1 VSLEKFRTQVLL
13 LHNEQTTLDTLSN
26 GFGDGYTVHCA
37 TSGSEA
43 LGTLVDTPIDV
54 IVSAQDLHGMSG
66 LEALREARKRSPE
79 TIGILLAG
87 ETDNDIEAL
96 VGDQEVFQVVRGGIT
111 AATLRSLVDNATSE
125 ARLQTIAESANDTS
139 ANLDEP
145 ATEHVDEP
153 VAEHIVMETST
164 NGSTVISNGT
174 GRMRALN
181 PNQVLAAAKV
191 QGRTVD
197 VLVVTRDE
205 GFLATVKDSAR
216 GIHNVLCANTIG
228 QADEALQNHAIGVA
242 IVDAA
247 MTGPDVEAAT
257 LRLRAASPRLVCI
270 VAGRR
275 DDGEMLMDM
284 INRSKVYR
292 FLLKPVSPGRARLA
306 IDASVKHHLEAP
318 DTAFQ
323 PVSAPT
329 STDKSDRQPDSS
341 AAPQNAASATPVES
355 APRQVA
361 TVSTVDDAAPGP
373 VAQANVSNAAMPGVS
388 AQARSAA
395 RDSNRNAQQ
404 GQTSKPAMLARI
416 TSLSSIVKVGAAAA
430 VLVTLAIGW
439 WALSD
444 SDGPDT
450 ANEPTATAPAESEVD
465 TVADLPPAVPP
476 APAIDI
482 DSLLKD
488 ARAAAAAGQIIE
500 PQGNNAVELYLA
512 AVAEA
517 PADERVATEFAAVI
531 EQALGVAEAALL
543 ERRADI
549 AATALSRVGSADPDN
564 ARLPFLTAQ
573 LGQIQLRGLLDD
585 ARNAIDS
592 LRFDDARAALERA
605 RALDIDD
612 GSAIAA
618 VEADLRRTLGDQ
630 RIEDVLAQAGL
641 RLEEGQL
648 TAPSND
654 NARYYYELVLSNDPE
669 NPVAR
674 QGLIVV
680 ASKLVLQARTQID
693 AGDFSAADI
702 LLADAQRLDPNS
714 LELAET
720 SAALTAARYSEEQQ
734 RLAELQ
740 RAAEEQAEAERIAI
754 AQAEAEAEAEAERI
768 AAADA
773 EAARIAA
780 AQAEAVRIAATT
792 ESNAAPDA
800 ALTAPAAPIDNT
812 AAAGASG
819 TTGGRSANETSR
831 PEIATVAMSSLTRTK
846 YVAPK
851 YPRTA
856 ERRRISGW
864 VDVLL
869 TIDID
874 GTIEDVVVKDTSPD
888 DVFVSS
894 ALAAVKDW
902 EFEPTFENGVAVKI
916 QTAVRLMF
924 AVE

>member
-13 LHNEQTTLDTLSN
+13 LHNEQTTLDTLSS

-43 LGTLVDTPIDV
+43 LSTLVDTPIDV

-87 ETDNDIEAL
+87 ETDNDVEAL
-96 VGDQEVFQVVRGGIT
+96 VGDQEVFQVVRGGVT

-125 ARLQTIAESANDTS
+125 ARLLTIAESANDTS
-139 ANLDEP
+139 ANVDEP
-145 ATEHVDEP
+145 AT
-153 VAEHIVMETST
+153 EHIVMETST

-205 GFLATVKDSAR
+205 AFLATVKDSAR
-216 GIHNVLCANTIG
+216 GIHNVLYANTIG
-228 QADEALQNHAIGVA
+228 QADEAIQNHAVGVA

-306 IDASVKHHLEAP
+306 IDASIKHHLEAP

-323 PVSAPT
+323 PVSIPA
-329 STDKSDRQPDSS
+329 STDKSNRQSDNS
-341 AAPQNAASATPVES
+341 AALQNAASATPVEALPS
-355 APRQVA
+355 QVE
-361 TVSTVDDAAPGP
+361 TISTVGGASPDA
-373 VAQANVSNAAMPGVS
+373 VEQANVSNAAMPGVS
-388 AQARSAA
+388 ALAQSAA

-404 GQTSKPAMLARI
+404 KQTSTPAMLARI
-416 TSLSSIVKVGAAAA
+416 ASLSSIAKAGAAGA

-444 SDGPDT
+444 SDRPDT
-450 ANEPTATAPAESEVD
+450 ADEPTATAPAESEVD
-465 TVADLPPAVPP
+465 TVADLPPAVLP

-482 DSLLKD
+482 DALLKD
-488 ARAAAAAGQIIE
+488 ARAAVAAGQIIE
-500 PQGNNAVELYLA
+500 PQGNNAVELYQA
-512 AVAEA
+512 AAAEA
-517 PADERVATEFAAVI
+517 PADERVAIEFAAVI

-543 ERRADI
+543 ERRTDV
-549 AATALSRVGSADPDN
+549 AAAALQRVGRADPDN

-573 LGQIQLRGLLDD
+573 LGQIQLRGQLDD
-585 ARNAIDS
+585 ARSAIDS
-592 LRFDDARAALERA
+592 LRFDDARSALERA
-605 RALDIDD
+605 RALNIDD

-618 VEADLRRTLGDQ
+618 IEADLRRTLGDQ

-720 SAALTAARYSEEQQ
+720 SGALTAARDREEQQ
-734 RLAELQ
+734 RLAGLQ

-754 AQAEAEAEAEAERI
+754 AQAEAE
-768 AAADA
+768 
-773 EAARIAA
+773 RIAA
-780 AQAEAVRIAATT
+780 AQAEAVRIAAIT
-792 ESNAAPDA
+792 ESNAAPNA
-800 ALTAPAAPIDNT
+800 ELTAPAALIDNPE
-812 AAAGASG
+812 AAGAIG

-831 PEIATVAMSSLTRTK
+831 PEIAAVAMSSLTRTK

-864 VDVLL
+864 VDVFL

-902 EFEPTFENGVAVKI
+902 EFEPVFENGVAVKK